1 MLFVKTND
9 TLPMRENIANENLM
23 NKPGKCEPGK
33 VGTLKYNIG
42 QIAIKVVFLLIF
54 IASVV
59 LNVLFAVQAHGV
71 QRAYRNGNT
80 PSGLNRVCL
89 DCQYFEDNS
98 KVHWITNIISR
109 EIYRREG
116 NQCCFGNAE
125 SLHELSTVVSI
136 FFKIRVRN
144 QNIFF

>member
-1 MLFVKTND
+1 MKNMLFNMFFVKTND
-9 TLPMRENIANENLM
+9 SLPMRENTANEYLM
-23 NKPGKCEPGK
+23 NTPGKCEPEK

-71 QRAYRNGNT
+71 QRAYRNRNT
-80 PSGLNRVCL
+80 QSGLNRVCL

-98 KVHWITNIISR
+98 KVHWITNFISR

-125 SLHELSTVVSI
+125 SLHELSTVVRI
-136 FFKIRVRN
+136 FLK
-144 QNIFF
+144 